1 MNDDLINFII
11 TNYPNNLP
19 NSLLIA
25 QAFIL
30 KYQDYGRE
38 FGLPA
43 INKAIED
50 GISANLYSNE
60 NRVKESKV
68 QSGLKTEKL
77 KHIYEKRVSEIQKQ
91 SNSKIF

>member
-1 MNDDLINFII
+1 MNADLINFIV
-11 TNYPNNLP
+11 TNYQKDLP

-50 GISANLYSNE
+50 GISADLYSNE

-68 QSGLKTEKL
+68 QPGLKTEKL
-77 KHIYEKRVSEIQKQ
+77 KHIYEKKVSEK
-91 SNSKIF
+91 SETKR